1 MVPLM
6 LSAVRVPVIF
16 LANAT
21 PLANNIIAKTN
32 ETNTRMGLLITA
44 ALLICS
50 GTEEERGRDL
60 RPYFAHHKSYNNP
73 MRAARMGLVAYL
85 WVLLRI
91 SMRKHIS
98 VKTHLTMFCVP
109 ET

>member
-16 LANAT
+16 LASAT

-32 ETNTRMGLLITA
+32 ETNTRMGLLITT

-50 GTEEERGRDL
+50 GTEEERGRDPRL
-60 RPYFAHHKSYNNP
+60 CFCTPQILQQPDASCTHGPS
-73 MRAARMGLVAYL
+73 GLSLGAFT
-85 WVLLRI
+85 
-91 SMRKHIS
+91 HFHEETHS